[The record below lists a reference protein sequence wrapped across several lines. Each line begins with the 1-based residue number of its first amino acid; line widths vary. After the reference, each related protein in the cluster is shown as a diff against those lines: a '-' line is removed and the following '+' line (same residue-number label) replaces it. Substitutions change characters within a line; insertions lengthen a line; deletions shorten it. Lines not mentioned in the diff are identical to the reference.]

1 MPTML
6 SLRYEEDGK
15 LEAGIDEAGRGS
27 FWGDLYAAAVIWP
40 NEADWTDEHRRLAPD
55 LRDSKK
61 IARKKRERIYE
72 DIKRLAYDYGI
83 GSVSAA
89 EIDEFGVQ
97 WANVEAFQRALDNM
111 AFAPERILI
120 DGVLGLAR
128 PPEGVEVH
136 TIIEGDAQ
144 YMCIAAASIL
154 AKVGHDQ
161 WLQNECIKEPSL
173 DEKYGLMASK
183 GYGTASHRKG
193 IEENGLDKRH
203 RRRFIKFACLT
214 HEGVPHTALPPIKRT
229 TQATFIDDDPI
240 LQKPMFVKRSLK

>member
-6 SLRYEEDGK
+6 SMRYEEDGK
-15 LEAGIDEAGRGS
+15 LEVGIDEAGRGS

-40 NEADWTDEHRRLAPD
+40 DEKDWTDEHRILAPD

-61 IARKKRERIYE
+61 IAPKKRERIYE

-111 AFAPERILI
+111 AFAPDRILI

-128 PPEGVEVH
+128 PPEGAEVH

-144 YMCIAAASIL
+144 YMSIAAASIL

-161 WLQNECIKEPSL
+161 WLRSVCIAEPAL
-173 DEKYGLMASK
+173 DEKYGLQGCK

-193 IEENGLDKRH
+193 IEEHGLDVRH

-214 HEGVPHTALPPIKRT
+214 HEGVPHTALPPIKKSIST
-229 TQATFIDDDPI
+229 TFIEDDPI
-240 LQKPMFVKRSLK
+240 LQKPMFVKRSSK

>member
-1 MPTML
+1 ML

-15 LEAGIDEAGRGS
+15 LEVGIDEAGRGC

-40 NEADWTDEHRRLAPD
+40 DEMNWTDEHRRLAPD

-61 IARKKRERIYE
+61 IAPKKRERIYE
-72 DIKRLAYDYGI
+72 DIKRLALDYGI
-83 GSVSAA
+83 GSCTAA

-128 PPEGVEVH
+128 PPEGAEVH

-154 AKVGHDQ
+154 AKVAHDQ
-161 WLQNECIKEPSL
+161 WLRNICETEPDL
-173 DEKYGLMASK
+173 EQKYGLLSCK
-183 GYGTASHRKG
+183 GYGTASHRAG
-193 IEENGLDKRH
+193 IEANGLDRRH

-214 HEGVPHTALPPIKRT
+214 HEGVPHTALPPIKR
-229 TQATFIDDDPI
+229 ATEVQKIEDDPI
-240 LQKPMFVKRSLK
+240 LQKPMFIRRLK